1 MTNNSESEEQ
11 PPNLDFF
18 NKGNESED
26 EEEPPKLECETKE
39 RMAVTRSQQNFSS
52 SDSSLRNVTKS
63 IRKPPRK
70 RGSEAA
76 AKSENSPMLNKFD
89 EVDFD
94 APPALDLYGDKKSQV
109 RASSTSSGISSIGD
123 VHSPPSCSPL
133 APINGN
139 FSRSKPTKELPTGTK
154 TAAKRKSKTPPAP
167 TKAKRPRRAAT
178 RKNSE
183 PAANLELQNWIPIG
197 KPWAEMISI
206 GSSTTKKAV
215 CCFPAVKHKTE
226 NVTFNILD
234 VISVAAG
241 EEETDGD
248 NIGKIDRIFF
258 DKKLGMCANVLWYY
272 KYNQCILKD
281 ENREEIMKY
290 YNFDEREL
298 VASKHL
304 DTISCDSIQ
313 SHAFVLTFS
322 EYCRYVAE
330 TKYDVL
336 PPSFQSRCKELWPRG
351 EDGYPRRRLLPHE
364 DTPQD
369 LVFFCR
375 KYYSINRKAISSGV
389 PLPKT
394 TRRSKRHQ
402 KQRSVNRLLP
412 HEDSDDSENRSQTP

>member
-1 MTNNSESEEQ
+1 MITYFTNNSELEEQ

-26 EEEPPKLECETKE
+26 EEEPPKLECEIKE
-39 RMAVTRSQQNFSS
+39 RMAVTRSQHNFSS
-52 SDSSLRNVTKS
+52 SDSSLRHVTKL
-63 IRKPPRK
+63 IRKPPKK

-76 AKSENSPMLNKFD
+76 AKSENSPMLIKFD

-139 FSRSKPTKELPTGTK
+139 FLRSKPTKELPTSTK
-154 TAAKRKSKTPPAP
+154 TAAKRKKSKTPPAP

-197 KPWAEMISI
+197 KPWAEMVSI

-226 NVTFNILD
+226 NIAFNILD

-241 EEETDGD
+241 EEEGD

-281 ENREEIMKY
+281 ENRLKVEKKY
-290 YNFDEREL
+290 IFHDREL
-298 VASKHL
+298 IASKHT

-322 EYCRYVAE
+322 EYCRYIAE
-330 TKYDVL
+330 NKYDRL
-336 PPSFQSRCKELWPRG
+336 PSKLQFQCKELWPRG
-351 EDGYPRRRLLPHE
+351 ESQYPRRRYLPHE

-369 LVFFCR
+369 LV
-375 KYYSINRKAISSGV
+375 N
-389 PLPKT
+389 L
-394 TRRSKRHQ
+394 
-402 KQRSVNRLLP
+402 
-412 HEDSDDSENRSQTP
+412 